1 MKFGLYGIN
10 VGACAD
16 PATVAAVAR
25 LAEHCGFDSL
35 WTGEHV
41 VLPDPQAP
49 PSPLPARTPLLDP
62 AVALAFVAAHTQRIR
77 LATGIVILP
86 QRNPVVLA
94 KELASV
100 DVLSGGR
107 LMFGIGAGYLQ
118 PEFAALGVPFAD
130 RGRRTDEYLD
140 AMLALWDE
148 PSPRYQGRFVAF
160 SGIDA
165 QPRPIQRPHP
175 PIHVGGQSLGAYRRA
190 LVRGNGWYGFA
201 LDVDH
206 TRRCLGELS
215 AVRARAARPAELG
228 PLEITVTPPPGLR
241 REDVVRYADLGVD
254 RLVLLILARDGKEL
268 VAQVE
273 RAAETFLGPSAAS
286 DPPSAAGPA
295 SPTRGTPA

>member
-16 PATVAAVAR
+16 PATAAAVAQ
-25 LAEHCGFDSL
+25 LAESSGFDSL

-62 AVALAFVAAHTQRIR
+62 AVALAFAAAHTERIR

-100 DVLSGGR
+100 DVLSRGR

-140 AMLALWDE
+140 AMLALWRE
-148 PSPRYQGRFVAF
+148 SAPRYQGSFVAF

-165 QPRPIQRPHP
+165 QPRPVQRPHP

-201 LDVDH
+201 LDIDH

-215 AVRARAARPAELG
+215 AVRARVARPAELG

-241 REDVVRYADLGVD
+241 REDVARYADLGVD

-273 RAAETFLGPSAAS
+273 RAAEAFLGRSAAT
-286 DPPSAAGPA
+286 DPPSAAGLPK
-295 SPTRGTPA
+295 PGTPA

>member
-10 VGACAD
+10 VGSCAD
-16 PATVAAVAR
+16 PVTAARVAR
-25 LAEHCGFDSL
+25 LAERVGFDSV

-41 VLPDPQAP
+41 VLPDPQMP
-49 PSPLPARTPLLDP
+49 PSPLPPRTPLLDP
-62 AVALAFVAAHTQRIR
+62 AIALAFVAAHTQTLR

-86 QRNPVVLA
+86 QRNPLVLA

-100 DVLSGGR
+100 DVVSGGR
-107 LMFGIGAGYLQ
+107 LLFGIGAGYLE
-118 PEFAALGVPFAD
+118 PEFAALGIPFAD

-148 PSPRYQGRFVAF
+148 PAPRYQGKFVAF

-175 PIHVGGQSLGAYRRA
+175 PIHVGGQSRGAYRRA
-190 LVRGNGWYGFA
+190 LARGNGWYGFA
-201 LDVDH
+201 LDVDN
-206 TRRCLGELS
+206 TRRCLADLS
-215 AVRARAARPAELG
+215 AVRGSVVRPAALG

-241 REDVVRYADLGVD
+241 PEDVARYADLGVH
-254 RLVLLILARDGKEL
+254 RLVLLILTRDGTEL

-273 RAAETFLGPSAAS
+273 RAAETFLGRSPSSGA
-286 DPPSAAGPA
+286 
-295 SPTRGTPA
+295 

>member
-16 PATVAAVAR
+16 PETAVTVAR
-25 LAEHCGFDSL
+25 LAERSGFDSL

-49 PSPLPARTPLLDP
+49 PSPLPPRTPLLDP
-62 AVALAFVAAHTQRIR
+62 AVALAFVAAHTHTIR

-107 LMFGIGAGYLQ
+107 LLFGIGAGYLQ

-148 PSPRYQGRFVAF
+148 PSPCYQGSFVTF
-160 SGIDA
+160 SGVDA

-206 TRRCLGELS
+206 TRRCLTELS
-215 AVRARAARPAELG
+215 AVRERVARPAELG
-228 PLEITVTPPPGLR
+228 PLEITVTPPPALR
-241 REDVVRYADLGVD
+241 REDVARYADLGVD

-273 RAAETFLGPSAAS
+273 RAAEAFLGRA
-286 DPPSAAGPA
+286 
-295 SPTRGTPA
+295 

>member
-16 PATVAAVAR
+16 PATAATAAR
-25 LAEHCGFDSL
+25 LAEHVGFDSV

-49 PSPLPARTPLLDP
+49 PSPLPPHTPLLDP
-62 AVALAFVAAHTQRIR
+62 AVALAFVAAHTQTIR
-77 LATGIVILP
+77 LATGIIILP
-86 QRNPVVLA
+86 QRNPLVLA

-100 DVLSGGR
+100 DVVSGGR
-107 LMFGIGAGYLQ
+107 LLFGIGAGYLA
-118 PEFAALGVPFAD
+118 PEFAALGIPFAD

-148 PSPRYQGRFVAF
+148 PSPRYQGKFVAF

-165 QPRPIQRPHP
+165 KPRPIQRPHP
-175 PIHVGGQSLGAYRRA
+175 PIHVGGQSRGAYRRA
-190 LVRGNGWYGFA
+190 LGRGNGWYGFA

-206 TRRCLGELS
+206 TQRCLADLS
-215 AVRARAARPAELG
+215 AVRGRVARPAELG
-228 PLEITVTPPPGLR
+228 PLEITITPPPGLR
-241 REDVVRYADLGVD
+241 PDDVARYADLGVH
-254 RLVLLILARDGKEL
+254 RLVLLILARDGTEL

-273 RAAETFLGPSAAS
+273 RAAETFLGRSQSSGA
-286 DPPSAAGPA
+286 
-295 SPTRGTPA
+295 